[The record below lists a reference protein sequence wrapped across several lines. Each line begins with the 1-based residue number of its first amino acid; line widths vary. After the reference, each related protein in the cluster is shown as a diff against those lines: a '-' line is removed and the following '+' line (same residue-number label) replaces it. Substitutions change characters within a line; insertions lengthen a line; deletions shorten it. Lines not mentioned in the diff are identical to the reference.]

1 MIYGYEILKPPAQ
14 SKIIAIKAFQ
24 AGYLTWLDDLSI
36 PAKNNALFIIIS
48 FLNCHLYRNSDWIE
62 YELKLNVLE
71 ENDDN

>member
-36 PAKNNALFIIIS
+36 PAKNNASFIIIS
-48 FLNCHLYRNSDWIE
+48 FSKEFLAIYIEIPIELNMNW
-62 YELKLNVLE
+62 N
-71 ENDDN
+71 